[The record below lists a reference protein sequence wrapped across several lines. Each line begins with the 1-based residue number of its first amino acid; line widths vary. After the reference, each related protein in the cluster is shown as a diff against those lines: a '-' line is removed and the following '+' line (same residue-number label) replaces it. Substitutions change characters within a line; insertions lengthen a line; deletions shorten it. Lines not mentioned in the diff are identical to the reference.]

1 MSSQPAPQLPEDQ
14 PEAEQADAGDDLAV
28 LKQRGAAMNTAF
40 KAMERTLVH
49 VHETTAGPGPN
60 SAMEPEMHQLW
71 TQLRAQL
78 SQAKAELTELN
89 GEVARLT
96 ADNVRDEEVR

>member
-1 MSSQPAPQLPEDQ
+1 MSAQHPEQQVEEQ
-14 PEAEQADAGDDLAV
+14 PEAGQTDAGDDLAM

-49 VHETTAGPGPN
+49 VHETTAGPGPT

-96 ADNVRDEEVR
+96 AG

>member
-1 MSSQPAPQLPEDQ
+1 MSAQRLEQQVEEQ
-14 PEAEQADAGDDLAV
+14 PEAEQIDAGNDLLM

-60 SAMEPEMHQLW
+60 SAMEPEVYQLW
-71 TQLRAQL
+71 TQLRTQL
-78 SQAKAELTELN
+78 SQAKAELAELN

-96 ADNVRDEEVR
+96 ADNVRDEEGR